1 MAAPIVHL
9 RDIQTRPRIFT
20 IWEKQRNKK
29 EVHWFME
36 MFAETLGVF
45 FYVYAGKLLIFLC
58 TQAVMLTTLQVSVQL
73 RVLLSQCTAY
83 PEYQAIMQIGLAYSF
98 GILFAIGVCG
108 ATSGGHFNPCI
119 TISFV
124 VFKGFPPLK
133 AVRYIFAQI
142 LGAYLA
148 CLVIYTEWRELLV
161 QCEAI
166 LEQAGKLEALQFT
179 PNGPA
184 GIFGLYLP
192 PGQTLPR
199 VFLNEFVTDTLIGL
213 ILFAAVDPTNAL
225 VPPVMGSVLVALA
238 YAVAI
243 WGFATPGN
251 QADAPVNDHRDIVAL
266 NSARDIGGR
275 MLALTMW
282 GREAAGGQYAAIA
295 ALTNIPA
302 TLFGAF
308 LYEVFLTDSD
318 RVVPPVSLEYG
329 NTLANHRRLRKTA
342 QKAHRQS
349 RQSIIEFHSTMEL
362 QPPVAKHKPNE
373 VQYAP

>member
-1 MAAPIVHL
+1 MEAPVVHL
-9 RDIQTRPRIFT
+9 RDIQTRSRIFT

-45 FYVYAGKLLIFLC
+45 FYVYAGLS
-58 TQAVMLTTLQVSVQL
+58 SVTGFVVGNILKQQL
-73 RVLLSQCTAY
+73 SSM
-83 PEYQAIMQIGLAYSF
+83 MQIGLAYSF

-124 VFKGFPPLK
+124 VFRGFPPSK
-133 AVRYIFAQI
+133 AARYIFAQI

-148 CLVIYTEWRELLV
+148 CLVIYTEWKVLLV
-161 QCEAI
+161 DCEAI
-166 LEQAGKLEALQFT
+166 LEQAGQLDALQFT

-184 GIFGLYLP
+184 GIFGLYLL

-213 ILFAAVDPTNAL
+213 VLFAAIDPTNAL
-225 VPPVMGSVLVALA
+225 VPPVMASVLVALA

-243 WGFATPGN
+243 WGFATPG
-251 QADAPVNDHRDIVAL
+251 IAL

-275 MLALTMW
+275 MLALTIW
-282 GREAAGGQYAAIA
+282 GRKAAGGKYAAIA

-302 TLFGAF
+302 TLLGAF
-308 LYEVFLTDSD
+308 LYEIFLTDSD
-318 RVVPPVSLEYG
+318 RVVPPASLEYG
-329 NTLANHRRLRKTA
+329 NTLMNHRRLRKA
-342 QKAHRQS
+342 QEKVRRQS
-349 RQSIIEFHSTMEL
+349 RQSIIEFPPNTMEM
-362 QPPVAKHKPNE
+362 QPPVAKENKPNGVHYE
-373 VQYAP
+373 L